1 MPSEDRGSTSNGG
14 NLLDA
19 NSTKVGG
26 REEPYDGRLSR
37 TTL

>member
-1 MPSEDRGSTSNGG
+1 MPNEDRRSASNGG
-14 NLLDA
+14 NLLDV
-19 NSTKVGG
+19 NSTKVEG